1 MNKFDTMFKQEQN
14 KIAIEKD
21 LAQQQIDAKAKVI
34 IDFCEENQIFDFLDY
49 LNNKFIVK
57 KTSVNYHVD
66 RQIYTVDMVYNYNR
80 EKTIQEIKKGYRLRV
95 GIQYKWSNGG
105 IYDTL
110 VVDCINFKPVL
121 TYEDKRVTPEEFMQ
135 TVIAQIQTTIDKN
148 AGSIQIIEK

>member
-49 LNNKFIVK
+49 LNNKFIVN

-66 RQIYTVDMVYNYNR
+66 RQIYTSEMVYSYNR
-80 EKTIQEIKKGYRLRV
+80 EKTIQEIKKGYQLKT
-95 GIQYKWSNGG
+95 GIQYRWSNGG

-110 VVDCINFKPVL
+110 VVGCIDFKPVL
-121 TYEDKRVTPEEFMQ
+121 TYEDKRVTPEVFMQ
-135 TVIAQIQTTIDKN
+135 TVIAQIQDTIDKN

>member
-66 RQIYTVDMVYNYNR
+66 RQIYTVDMVYSYNR
-80 EKTIQEIKKGYRLRV
+80 EKAIQDIKNGYRFRA

-135 TVIAQIQTTIDKN
+135 TVIAQIQATIDKN
-148 AGSIQIIEK
+148 VGSIQIIEK

>member
-66 RQIYTVDMVYNYNR
+66 RQIYTVDMVYSYNR
-80 EKTIQEIKKGYRLRV
+80 EKAIQDIKNGYRFRA

-110 VVDCINFKPVL
+110 VVDCIDFKPVL

-135 TVIAQIQTTIDKN
+135 TVIAQIQATIDKN
-148 AGSIQIIEK
+148 VGSIQIIEK

>member
-1 MNKFDTMFKQEQN
+1 MKKFDTMFKQEQN

-66 RQIYTVDMVYNYNR
+66 RQIYTSEMVYSYNR
-80 EKTIQEIKKGYRLRV
+80 EKTIQEIKKGYRLKT
-95 GIQYKWSNGG
+95 GIQYRWSNGG

-110 VVDCINFKPVL
+110 VVDCIDFKPVL

-135 TVIAQIQTTIDKN
+135 TVISQIQATIDKN

>member
-21 LAQQQIDAKAKVI
+21 LAQQRIDAKAKVI

-66 RQIYTVDMVYNYNR
+66 RQIYTVDMVYSYNR
-80 EKTIQEIKKGYRLRV
+80 EKAIQDIKNGYRFRA

-135 TVIAQIQTTIDKN
+135 TVIAQIQATIDKN
-148 AGSIQIIEK
+148 VGSIQIIEK

>member
-66 RQIYTVDMVYNYNR
+66 RQIYTVDMVYSYNR
-80 EKTIQEIKKGYRLRV
+80 EKAIQDIKNGYRFRA

-135 TVIAQIQTTIDKN
+135 TVLAQIQATIDKN
-148 AGSIQIIEK
+148 VGSIQIIEK

>member
-66 RQIYTVDMVYNYNR
+66 RQIYTVDMVYSYNR
-80 EKTIQEIKKGYRLRV
+80 EKAIQDIKNGYRFRA

-135 TVIAQIQTTIDKN
+135 TVISQIQTTIDKN
-148 AGSIQIIEK
+148 IGSIQIIEK